1 MKEKLMCPM
10 LWCRANCFEDH
21 ESLLKHTANCKHLS
35 DTWYWCPH
43 CTRPER
49 FTGGGHWRGPIPG
62 PAVKRTGSKIKAW
75 LKDLG
80 RKNTTKVYEAPA
92 SQHPNAADFSVLPF
106 GLSQKSEMDGLPS
119 FRRKMEGLPS
129 VRSEMEG
136 SLYPTYFSKEKKI
149 ANPVN
154 ELSGSL
160 VEQFE
165 LPNPEDL
172 ALPEL
177 ASAECASRRESSG
190 RSSQWSPATEEHFSD
205 HMVSTPAP
213 PSLWD
218 LKFRPLDHRTS
229 GSEPSNTSLSLQQV
243 NQKSAVNT
251 PGEVAATSVIAAT
264 SIDAVPEDA
273 IASSDPTTTNIIRP
287 ISNAASSSDSTSVSE
302 AKYVQDLRNAFSE
315 ITVEW
320 RKTLAPEPDLLAR
333 CSVLSTQTLFETGI
347 VTLFGCFKGVIANTF
362 QEIFAAMVLACASAY
377 MSHYEGYAMNDFFHH
392 MLPWHHALASEG
404 ERRLFLRVIDRLG
417 YHQGFLTTSSN
428 ERKPSN
434 TQALTTLLKNGRII
448 TDCSRFLD
456 GESSSLLHVRFTA
469 NLKPQ
474 TWSTRASRNEMEQP
488 HLTSWLSTPVLIH
501 QGSDG
506 WSNTSLG
513 LFTSTPASKHFNMSP
528 TTPSVKWV
536 ADSYA
541 AHVRSRLH

>member
-10 LWCRANCFEDH
+10 LWCRANCFEDQD
-21 ESLLKHTANCKHLS
+21 SLLKHTANCKHLS
-35 DTWYWCPH
+35 DTWYWCPY

-49 FTGGGHWRGPIPG
+49 FTGGGHWRGPIPR

-92 SQHPNAADFSVLPF
+92 SQPPKAADFSVLPF
-106 GLSQKSEMDGLPS
+106 GLSQKSEMDGLS
-119 FRRKMEGLPS
+119 S

-136 SLYPTYFSKEKKI
+136 CPIATYFPQEKKI
-149 ANPVN
+149 ADPVN

-165 LPNPEDL
+165 LPNPENWTQ
-172 ALPEL
+172 PEL
-177 ASAECASRRESSG
+177 ASAECTSRRKSSIHG
-190 RSSQWSPATEEHFSD
+190 SQWSPATEEHFGD

-218 LKFRPLDHRTS
+218 LEFRPLDHRTS
-229 GSEPSNTSLSLQQV
+229 GSEPSNSSLSLQQV

-251 PGEVAATSVIAAT
+251 LGEVATTTVVAATSIA
-264 SIDAVPEDA
+264 AVPEDA
-273 IASSDPTTTNIIRP
+273 IASCDPTTINIRRP
-287 ISNAASSSDSTSVSE
+287 ISYAASSFASTSISE
-302 AKYVQDLRNAFSE
+302 AKYVQDLRNAFFA

-320 RKTLAPEPDLLAR
+320 RQRLAPEPDLLAR
-333 CSVLSTQTLFETGI
+333 CSVLSTQTLFEMGI
-347 VTLFGCFKGVIANTF
+347 VTLYWCFKGVIANTF

-404 ERRLFLRVIDRLG
+404 ERHLFLRVIDQLAC
-417 YHQGFLTTSSN
+417 HQGFSTASST
-428 ERKPSN
+428 EHRPSN
-434 TQALTTLLKNGRII
+434 AQALANLLKNGRII

-456 GESSSLLHVRFTA
+456 GESSSLL
-469 NLKPQ
+469 P
-474 TWSTRASRNEMEQP
+474 
-488 HLTSWLSTPVLIH
+488 
-501 QGSDG
+501 
-506 WSNTSLG
+506 
-513 LFTSTPASKHFNMSP
+513 
-528 TTPSVKWV
+528 
-536 ADSYA
+536 
-541 AHVRSRLH
+541 